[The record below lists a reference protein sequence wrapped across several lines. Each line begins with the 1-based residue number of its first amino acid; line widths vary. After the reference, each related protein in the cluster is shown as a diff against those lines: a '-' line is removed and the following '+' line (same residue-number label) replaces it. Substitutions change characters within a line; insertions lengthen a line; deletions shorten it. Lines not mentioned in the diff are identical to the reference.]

1 MHIFYLFDFGS
12 AQGTSGLES
21 SDSFR
26 GSRLKRDTGFT
37 CVGAKV
43 AFECRVAREGAIA
56 LAADVAAD
64 PGVDL
69 HVLLQG
75 GLRLEA
81 LPTQQTEDGHVW
93 S

>member
-1 MHIFYLFDFGS
+1 MHAHFLFIRFW
-12 AQGTSGLES
+12 QCSGNIWIGKQRL
-21 SDSFR
+21 FR

-81 LPTQQTEDGHVW
+81 LPTQQTEDGHV
-93 S
+93 

>member
-1 MHIFYLFDFGS
+1 MQQFLSQY
-12 AQGTSGLES
+12 
-21 SDSFR
+21 
-26 GSRLKRDTGFT
+26 GSRAFT

-43 AFECRVAREGAIA
+43 TFECCVARKSAIA

-75 GLRLEA
+75 RLRLEA